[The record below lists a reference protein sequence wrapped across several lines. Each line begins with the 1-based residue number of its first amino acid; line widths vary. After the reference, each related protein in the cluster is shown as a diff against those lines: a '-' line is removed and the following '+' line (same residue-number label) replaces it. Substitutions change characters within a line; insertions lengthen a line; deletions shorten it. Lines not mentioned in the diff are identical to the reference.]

1 MDGEKVCQ
9 KCSLSIN
16 FKACLYTVCE
26 GECAGFFHAS
36 CVGLSED
43 ALCVLSSINIIWMCD
58 ECLSQFRRLRDG
70 IHCHPDN
77 DATNVKA
84 VGDEVKLLKKVKAVA
99 DEVKLLKKVVAGIQH
114 TLSSIVKET
123 SKNDKSPLHSTPIS
137 ISSRQLFN
145 GTDACALNAESD
157 DHRSAVNDDEFS

>member
-1 MDGEKVCQ
+1 
-9 KCSLSIN
+9 
-16 FKACLYTVCE
+16 
-26 GECAGFFHAS
+26 
-36 CVGLSED
+36 
-43 ALCVLSSINIIWMCD
+43 MCD

-77 DATNVKA
+77 DETNVN
-84 VGDEVKLLKKVKAVA
+84 KAVA

-123 SKNDKSPLHSTPIS
+123 SKNDKSPLHPTPIS

-157 DHRSAVNDDEFS
+157 DHRSAVNDDEFSLFMTNIDVSATERDISLMISRALNIPEPEHIDVVKLVSKWNLRK